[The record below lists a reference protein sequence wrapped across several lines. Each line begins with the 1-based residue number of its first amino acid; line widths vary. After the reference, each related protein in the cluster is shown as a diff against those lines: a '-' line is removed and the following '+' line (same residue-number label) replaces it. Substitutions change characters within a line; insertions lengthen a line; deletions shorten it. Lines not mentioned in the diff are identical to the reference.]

1 MNNTKFNPVHLASS
15 AYYLA
20 MCLDDDIETTF
31 AHGDA
36 KMWLGNNSIDINTK
50 HLLVTRYKD
59 AIPNANEHLKD
70 YFASSQYQNAT
81 HKKFHI
87 IDLDQ
92 YDYDSASIK
101 LSRTHKFKPVS
112 SLSKCQK
119 LTRIISRRTASSNG
133 IEIDP
138 ILRMAFEEM
147 LEPDDFFKFQ
157 EVRTEFR
164 VSISLV
170 KNGKVFKK
178 IKMNIGYF
186 TLVFGSKPY
195 DYQEEESKQ
204 KKATRPSLSNPVY
217 KDDGIEFMVTFN
229 DRNKDYR
236 TMVEMMKI

>member
-1 MNNTKFNPVHLASS
+1 MKNTEFNPVELASKAFYTSRAFDMKERTFKHGS
-15 AYYLA
+15 AKA
-20 MCLDDDIETTF
+20 IIAGVEEEI
-31 AHGDA
+31 
-36 KMWLGNNSIDINTK
+36 STK
-50 HLLVTRYKD
+50 HLLITEDRD
-59 AIPNANEHLKD
+59 ALTNVSYVLRD
-70 YFASSQYQNAT
+70 YFASSQYILAT

-92 YDYDSASIK
+92 YDYDAASIK
-101 LSRTHKFKPVS
+101 LTRTHKFKPVS

-119 LTRIISRRTASSNG
+119 LTRIITRKTSSND

-138 ILRMAFEEM
+138 VLRMAFEEM
-147 LEPDDFFKFQ
+147 LGPDDFFRFQ
-157 EVRTEFR
+157 EIRTEFR

-170 KNGKVFKK
+170 KNRKVFKK
-178 IKMNIGYF
+178 INMNMGYF
-186 TLVFGSKPY
+186 TLIVGSKPY
-195 DYQEEESKQ
+195 DYQEEDSKQ

>member
-1 MNNTKFNPVHLASS
+1 MKKTQFNPVELASE
-15 AYYLA
+15 AYYTVF
-20 MCLDDDIETTF
+20 DF
-31 AHGDA
+31 HGDFFSHGYA
-36 KMWLGNNSIDINTK
+36 KAIVAGAEIQISTK
-50 HLLVTRYKD
+50 HL
-59 AIPNANEHLKD
+59 AITNDTSALPNVNYVLKD
-70 YFASSQYQNAT
+70 YFASSQYQDAT

-92 YDYDSASIK
+92 YDYDAASIK

-112 SLSKCQK
+112 SMSKCQK
-119 LTRIISRRTASSNG
+119 LTRIISRRTSSSNG

-170 KNGKVFKK
+170 KNRKVFKK
-178 IKMNIGYF
+178 INVNIGYF
-186 TLVFGSKPY
+186 TLIVVSKPY

-236 TMVEMMKI
+236 NTVAMLTI

>member
-1 MNNTKFNPVHLASS
+1 MKNITFNPVELGSK
-15 AYYLA
+15 AYYTV
-20 MCLDDDIETTF
+20 LDF
-31 AHGDA
+31 KGYYFSHGHA
-36 KMWLGNNSIDINTK
+36 KTVVAGAEILISTK
-50 HLLVTRYKD
+50 HLAITD
-59 AIPNANEHLKD
+59 DTSAIPNVNYVLKD

-101 LSRTHKFKPVS
+101 LTRTHKFKPVS

-119 LTRIISRRTASSNG
+119 LTRIITRKTSSND

-138 ILRMAFEEM
+138 ILRMAFEGM

-170 KNGKVFKK
+170 KNRKLIKK
-178 IKMNIGYF
+178 KTVNIGYF
-186 TLVFGSKPY
+186 TLIVGSKPY
-195 DYQEEESKQ
+195 DYQEEDSKQ

-217 KDDGIEFMVTFN
+217 KDDGIEFMATFN
-229 DRNKDYR
+229 DRKKDYR
-236 TMVEMMKI
+236 DMVDIMKI

>member
-1 MNNTKFNPVHLASS
+1 MNNTKFNPVELGSKAFCMNAIFGKDKTFQHGHAK
-15 AYYLA
+15 AA
-20 MCLDDDIETTF
+20 IGVHVVDI
-31 AHGDA
+31 
-36 KMWLGNNSIDINTK
+36 STK
-50 HLLVTRYKD
+50 HLLITDNKSTLSNVQYL
-59 AIPNANEHLKD
+59 LKD

-101 LSRTHKFKPVS
+101 LARTYKFKPVS

-119 LTRIISRRTASSNG
+119 LTRIITRKTPSSNG

-138 ILRMAFEEM
+138 VLRMAFEEM

-170 KNGKVFKK
+170 KNRKVFKK
-178 IKMNIGYF
+178 INMNMGYF
-186 TLVFGSKPY
+186 TLIVGSKPY
-195 DYQEEESKQ
+195 DYQEEDSKQ

-217 KDDGIEFMVTFN
+217 KDDGIEFMATFN
-229 DRNKDYR
+229 DFHKRNR
-236 TMVEMMKI
+236 EAVEMFRI